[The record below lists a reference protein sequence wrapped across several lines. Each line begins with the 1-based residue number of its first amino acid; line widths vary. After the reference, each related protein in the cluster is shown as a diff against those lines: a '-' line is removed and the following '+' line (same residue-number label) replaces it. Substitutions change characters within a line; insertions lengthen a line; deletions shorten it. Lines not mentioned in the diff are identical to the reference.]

1 MKNTILKFAAL
12 MLVAMAIF
20 WACKSKEQTSGYLP
34 LDVDPTCV
42 VVPETFDTWF
52 ASGKAT
58 ENGAVNPVN
67 SVNFGHKNNCEFY
80 QWSEQMF
87 LWLTS
92 KGDGS
97 YGDGKRVFESP
108 VFYTVSPE
116 DALGKRIL
124 ISHRKGL
131 LLSAVPSLEKSVGL
145 DSEQGQATGDALMS
159 KDGSIVY
166 YITMVNNVYAQ
177 FLTAVKSGKMSGKQF
192 PTTQPALDSII
203 AYAKTNH
210 VALPDADALAMEIKS
225 SWVDAATVKDLSS
238 YIVIDAMIPT
248 YTKTATKWTITG
260 QVKAKLAMIGLHIVA
275 STAGHPEMV
284 WSTFEHKDVA
294 PNLSYTYVDT
304 KGNVKTVKADT
315 HKQWTL
321 NSNPSDTTEA
331 DINISHMKFEG
342 DSIYANF
349 KGAPTGN
356 TVSPSNSTRTKPWG
370 VAYSGQPNSE
380 NNTAAASN
388 SQVISIN
395 NSIHSLLKGNDIRK
409 NYIFIGSTWTD
420 SGTAP
425 DGTSFSVTN
434 SQKGTAIG
442 TSQLANTTM
451 ETYIQN
457 GTGYNKNGSC
467 FYCHHDFAKT
477 GPTLNPGELSHVFGD
492 ILPLT
497 ANSNWK
503 GSILSP
509 KQ

>member
-1 MKNTILKFAAL
+1 MKSIILKFTAL
-12 MLVAMAIF
+12 MLLALAVF
-20 WACKSKEQTSGYLP
+20 WACKSKEEASAYLP
-34 LDVDPTCV
+34 IDVQPSCV
-42 VVPETFDTWF
+42 VTSSKFDSWF
-52 ASGKAT
+52 VSGKAT

-67 SVNFGHKNNCEFY
+67 SVTFTHKDNCEFY

-116 DALGKRIL
+116 DAIGKRIL
-124 ISHRKGL
+124 IAHKKGL

-159 KDGSIVY
+159 KNGSIVY
-166 YITMVNNVYAQ
+166 YITMVNDVYAQ
-177 FLTAVKSGKMSGKQF
+177 FLTAVKSGKMSGKEF
-192 PTTQPALDSII
+192 PTSQPALDSII
-203 AYAKTNH
+203 AFAKSNN
-210 VALPDADALAMEIKS
+210 VKLPDANALAMEIKS
-225 SWVDAATVKDLSS
+225 SWVDAETVKDLSS
-238 YIVIDAMIPT
+238 YVTIDAIIPT

-260 QVKAKLAMIGLHIVA
+260 QRKAKLAMLGVHIVA

-284 WSTFEHKDVA
+284 WSTFEHKQTA
-294 PNLSYTYVDT
+294 PNLSYTYLDT
-304 KGNVKTVKADT
+304 KGNLKTVKADT
-315 HKQWTL
+315 DMQWTL
-321 NSNPSDTTEA
+321 NSNPSDTSEA
-331 DINISHMKFEG
+331 DINISHMKFKG

-349 KGAPTGN
+349 DDAPKGN
-356 TVSPSNSTRTKPWG
+356 TVSPSNSTRVKPWG
-370 VAYSGQPNSE
+370 VADSGIPNGE
-380 NNTAAASN
+380 NTSVAASN

-395 NSIHSLLKGNDIRK
+395 NSIHSLLKGNDVRK
-409 NYIFIGSTWTD
+409 NYLFIGSTWTA

-425 DGTSFSVTN
+425 DGTSYSATN
-434 SQKGTAIG
+434 TKNGVAIG

-457 GTGYNKNGSC
+457 GTGYNSNGSC

-477 GPTLNPGELSHVFGD
+477 GPTLLPGQLSHVFGD

-497 ANSNWK
+497 ANSKWK
-503 GSILSP
+503 GSVLSP